1 MRAADL
7 GLTLAFTVEAGLKV
21 LALGPK
27 RYARDSWNAL
37 DVVVLALAY
46 GEMLATAAGA
56 ELSGLSAFK
65 AVRAMRALRP
75 LRAVRRLP
83 GLRIVVETLLSCVP
97 DVLSVVSVLALVVL
111 VFALFALTYLKGALN
126 HCAGDAFD
134 SVIAPD
140 AGGRLRLLEEPRAWG
155 ALDAA
160 ERAWFGANDTLVAA
174 AGGAARCLSLIH
186 I

>member
-1 MRAADL
+1 MTADERFDHVVLALIFLSCVALAVDSPLLDPSSALAAAMRAADL

-83 GLRIVVETLLSCVP
+83 GLRVVVETLLSCVP

-134 SVIAPD
+134 
-140 AGGRLRLLEEPRAWG
+140 G
-155 ALDAA
+155 
-160 ERAWFGANDTLVAA
+160 VA
-174 AGGAARCLSLIH
+174 
-186 I
+186 